1 MEQKITTAK
10 NVKKRNWAFVLYPE
24 SAPKD
29 WKEQLSKTGLE
40 GAISPL
46 HDKDEN
52 PTGEPKKAHY
62 HIIVCY
68 PGPTTFN
75 VVKSLCDSLNCPI
88 PQALESV
95 KGYYRYF
102 THKDNPEKYQY
113 KEDMIQF
120 FGGFQ
125 ISNYMELSKAEVAE
139 FKRKIQQIIREK
151 DFMEYCDLL
160 DFLMDNKLWD
170 ELDIAQNHTILFN
183 GYIKSRKFKRI
194 EKVNG
199 IIICDPETGEIKS

>member
-1 MEQKITTAK
+1 MEEKKTTAK

-46 HDKDEN
+46 HDKDVN

-62 HIIVCY
+62 HIIICY

-75 VVKSLCDSLNCPI
+75 VVKSLCDNLNCPI

-113 KEDMIQF
+113 EEDTIQF

-160 DFLMDNKLWD
+160 DFLMDNELWD
-170 ELDIAQNHTILFN
+170 ELDIAQNHTMLFN
-183 GYIKSRKFKRI
+183 GYIKSRKFKRMEEI
-194 EKVNG
+194 NG
-199 IIICDPETGEIKS
+199 TIICDPETGEIK

>member
-1 MEQKITTAK
+1 MEEKKTTAK

-46 HDKDEN
+46 HDKDTN

-62 HIIVCY
+62 HIIICY

-75 VVKSLCDSLNCPI
+75 VVKSLCDNLNCPI

-113 KEDMIQF
+113 EEDTIQF

-160 DFLMDNKLWD
+160 DFLMDNELWD
-170 ELDIAQNHTILFN
+170 ELDIAQNHTMLFN
-183 GYIKSRKFKRI
+183 GYIKSRKFKRMEEI
-194 EKVNG
+194 NST
-199 IIICDPETGEIKS
+199 IICDPETGEIK